1 MSFAGN
7 VESPE
12 IQRKTTLKD
21 GLVRY
26 ASVLPLRIMNL
37 VFSTGG

>member
-7 VESPE
+7 AESPE
-12 IQRKTTLKD
+12 IQRKTIRKY

-26 ASVLPLRIMNL
+26 FGVLPLRIMNL
-37 VFSTGG
+37 VFSTDG